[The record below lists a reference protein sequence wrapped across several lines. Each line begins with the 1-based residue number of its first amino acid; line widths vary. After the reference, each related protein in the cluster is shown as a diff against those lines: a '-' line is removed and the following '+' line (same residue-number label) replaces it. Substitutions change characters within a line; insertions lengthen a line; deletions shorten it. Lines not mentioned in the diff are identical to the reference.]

1 MFGGSVRLCGVMGQI
16 LLCGVVWIDKIS
28 VHKKLEKRAEI
39 DEIISCHQLSSMLRQ
54 CVISGEFFCFCL
66 FLLVLVKKGS
76 EAHKYGFQMPFYF
89 SGLQFPSRF

>member
-39 DEIISCHQLSSMLRQ
+39 DEIISCHQLSSVLRQ
-54 CVISGEFFCFCL
+54 CVISSEF